1 MHYEAVQGS
10 TLRDLTKDISD
21 PRLLLESF
29 GVFLAELHRKGIYF
43 RSIHFGNV
51 VLQETGE
58 FGLIDIADL
67 RFFGRPLSEY
77 QRERNFKHLLR
88 PKEDTW
94 ILQENLKF
102 IYGAY
107 NQHRNSLQQK

>member
-43 RSIHFGNV
+43 RSLHFGNV

-77 QRERNFKHLLR
+77 QRKQNFKHLSR
-88 PKEDTW
+88 PKEDAW
-94 ILQENLKF
+94 ILQANLKF
-102 IYGAY
+102 ICGAY
-107 NQHRNSLQQK
+107 NQHRKFLQQK